1 MIKQGLTDDL
11 RFKLTGWVLY
21 CSLTGFSAINI
32 AGEKFGSPDDLSIA
46 SMRHNSDG
54 LVQASW
60 NTATAQGRIHQFV
73 FFILNNW
80 ALSEQ
85 NLLITPIIK
94 FSSVMLIFLLFS
106 YLISIIYGHF
116 VSLFTSLALISTVV
130 TTGEYNAI
138 NSFPLWFT
146 LGIIS
151 FLLSLIIFNKLLHK
165 YSLGNLLLFSISF
178 FIALFS
184 SEIYFLLLLTY
195 PLFQLKMQG
204 GSEWKIKFVSA
215 IKYYLVIVAIAT
227 SYFLTYIAFKL
238 NTRGTYEG
246 ASLSF
251 DQPLRSILSTGA
263 LSVGQANVYG
273 FKRQIID
280 GEIYFNPL
288 IATIFV
294 LVILLLFWALK
305 KNTLEIRIIR
315 FKEIFAIILL
325 ALLGNVIL
333 GFTVKYSIIG
343 LVYPLYV
350 NSLIS
355 YLFIILAASLL
366 ILKFA
371 RKKWFGIL
379 AIFSIATFGYIS
391 FLDQVNQYEKLKV
404 NQNVFKVMDCIISDP
419 NLSSFL
425 KSDVLSNDI
434 AVLSKA
440 YDYNYFGERF
450 QAKTGGSYIF
460 HRNLTEEIASNDF
473 STIDLNLLKE
483 FADGSILNYD
493 KNRLIEKIDFRLE
506 YDLCKFKLIDLTPK

>member
-1 MIKQGLTDDL
+1 M
-11 RFKLTGWVLY
+11 
-21 CSLTGFSAINI
+21 NI

-46 SMRHNSDG
+46 TMQNNPEG
-54 LVQASW
+54 LFQTSW
-60 NTATAQGRIHQFV
+60 NTAMGQGRIHQFA
-73 FFILNNW
+73 FFVLNNW

-85 NLLITPIIK
+85 HQLITPIIK

-106 YLISIIYGHF
+106 YLISTIYGGL
-116 VSLFTSLALISTVV
+116 VSLFTSLLLISTVV

-151 FLLSLIIFNKLLHK
+151 FLFSLILFNKLLQK
-165 YSLGNLLLFSISF
+165 YSLGNLILFAISF

-184 SEIYFLLLLTY
+184 SEVFFLLLLTY
-195 PLFQLKMQG
+195 PLLQLKMQG
-204 GSEWKIKFVSA
+204 ESEWRIKLTSA
-215 IKYYLVIVAIAT
+215 LKYYLLIMAIT
-227 SYFLTYIAFKL
+227 VSYFLVYLAFKL

-251 DQPLRSILSTGA
+251 DQPLRSLLSTGA

-273 FKRQIID
+273 IKRQIID
-280 GEIYFNPL
+280 GGIYFNPL

-294 LVILLLFWALK
+294 LVISLLFWSLK
-305 KNTLEIRIIR
+305 KNTLEIRTIR
-315 FKEIFAIILL
+315 FKEIFAVILL

-355 YLFIILAASLL
+355 YLFIILATSLL

-371 RKKWFGIL
+371 GNKWFSFL
-379 AIFSIATFGYIS
+379 AIFSIAIFGYIS
-391 FLDQVNQYEKLKV
+391 FLDQINQYEKLKV
-404 NQNVFKVMDCIISDP
+404 NQNVFKVVDCIIGDP

-425 KSDVLSNDI
+425 KSDVVSNDI

-450 QAKTGGSYIF
+450 RTKTGSDYFF
-460 HRNLTEEIASNDF
+460 HRNLKENIATGDF
-473 STIDLNLLKE
+473 STINLYLLKE
-483 FADGSILNYD
+483 FAAGSISNHKGND
-493 KNRLIEKIDFRLE
+493 LIDKIDFRLD
-506 YDLCKFKLIDLTPK
+506 YDLCRFELINLTPK